1 MIVPL
6 FSSNRFAAS
15 SSLTACYGA
24 RENSAHGRDGGVL
37 SAFAEKGPFIAPIC
51 SNVVLQSHVRA
62 SSTSL
67 VAVCDVIRDAG
78 TFDFDFA
85 CHLIL
90 DERDRLVERR
100 PARMGVT
107 HLDVLEP
114 DRHATEKDEPV
125 RG

>member
-78 TFDFDFA
+78 TCDFD

-100 PARMGVT
+100 PARRGMQ
-107 HLDVLEP
+107 HRDVLEP
-114 DRHATEKDEPV
+114 DRHATEEDEPV